1 VKISSLEDLYGTNWG
16 KVNKTVYKRILL
28 KLSGEALMGNQP
40 YGIDYPVL
48 QAISGEIKAIV
59 GFGVQLGV
67 VMGGGNIF
75 RGIQAESKYIERNTA
90 DYIGMLATVMNSLT
104 LQSALGRIGVESVVQ
119 SAIDMIK
126 VAESFTQNKAIDHLL
141 KGKVVIFAGGTGN
154 PYFTTDTAAAL
165 RGAEIKAEAI
175 LKATKVDGVYDKDPV
190 KHVDA
195 KIFKEINYN
204 DVLAKN
210 LKVMD
215 ATAVSLCRENKIPII
230 VFNLLIKGNI
240 ERVITGKSIGT
251 VIKG

>member
-1 VKISSLEDLYGTNWG
+1 
-16 KVNKTVYKRILL
+16 
-28 KLSGEALMGNQP
+28 
-40 YGIDYPVL
+40 
-48 QAISGEIKAIV
+48 
-59 GFGVQLGV
+59 
-67 VMGGGNIF
+67 
-75 RGIQAESKYIERNTA
+75 
-90 DYIGMLATVMNSLT
+90 MLATVMNSLT

-141 KGKVVIFAGGTGN
+141 KAKVVIFAGGTGN